1 MVVAARR
8 QASLWLAPAVRRTL
22 PLHDNIWSPVSVFRV
37 LNKAEAPASSILQAP
52 GTRLS
57 SVSSVVEEMGELL
70 LQLPVAGHRQT
81 RALDARDVQLLGL
94 FALQRLDQGS
104 HGLVSQQLAEQVEY
118 SFVGAL
124 APGIVLGLPRVAPPA
139 DETAERPVSF
149 CSYLQTAFGV

>member
-57 SVSSVVEEMGELL
+57 SVSWVVEEMGELL

-104 HGLVSQQLAEQVEY
+104 ATGSSPSSWLNRWNT
-118 SFVGAL
+118 AL
-124 APGIVLGLPRVAPPA
+124 SAPLHRGSSLGCQELRR
-139 DETAERPVSF
+139 RPMRRPN
-149 CSYLQTAFGV
+149 GP

>member
-57 SVSSVVEEMGELL
+57 SVSWVVEEMGELL

-94 FALQRLDQGS
+94 LHCSAS
-104 HGLVSQQLAEQVEY
+104 
-118 SFVGAL
+118 
-124 APGIVLGLPRVAPPA
+124 IRVATGSSPSSWLCSPVP
-139 DETAERPVSF
+139 RPLLSLLESTLRLVWTS
-149 CSYLQTAFGV
+149 